1 MNRKHQKQL
10 EDVAEKVL
18 QETGYDSVLP
28 VDVET
33 VAARKGLGVL
43 PYDFGEEISGVLI
56 VEGEKATIGYNV
68 AFDGK
73 VKRQSRKRFTIA
85 HELGHYILNHQR
97 VGAFIDTP
105 SEYFTILYRDQN
117 SSTGEF
123 WQEREAN
130 AFAAALLMPRK
141 SLLNE
146 MQKIREDE
154 SVFSLMGEG
163 DVIEI
168 LAEKFAVSTQAMA
181 FRLTNLDLL
190 W

>member
-10 EDVAEKVL
+10 EEVAEKVL
-18 QETGYDSVLP
+18 QETGYDYLLP
-28 VDVET
+28 VNVEA
-33 VAARKGLGVL
+33 VAARKGLGIL

-56 VEGEKATIGYNV
+56 VEGQKATIGYNV
-68 AFDGK
+68 AFDGHS
-73 VKRQSRKRFTIA
+73 KRQSRKRFTIA
-85 HELGHYILNHQR
+85 HELGHFVLNHQR
-97 VGAFIDTP
+97 VGAFVDTP
-105 SEYFTILYRDQN
+105 SEYFTILYRDQK

-141 SLLNE
+141 ALLEE
-146 MQKIREDE
+146 MKKIWENDSILRSEED
-154 SVFSLMGEG
+154 V
-163 DVIEI
+163 VEI
-168 LAEKFAVSTQAMA
+168 LARKFEVSTQAMA